1 MAKLNKCF
9 ICDMHKPKYINY
21 KYNKKYFGES
31 YELLICSS
39 CMYLPIPYCSRIDC
53 FSNFIFSTSKVNGKY
68 YCLSCY
74 RRKIYKYIDLYMSSD
89 LSSFIK
95 KYI

>member
-1 MAKLNKCF
+1 MPRINKCF
-9 ICDMHKPKYINY
+9 ICDKPRTRYY
-21 KYNKKYFGES
+21 KEEGS
-31 YELLICSS
+31 DLLICTR
-39 CMYLPIPYCSRIDC
+39 CFYLPKPECTNTNECINNYVVATNKI
-53 FSNFIFSTSKVNGKY
+53 NGKY